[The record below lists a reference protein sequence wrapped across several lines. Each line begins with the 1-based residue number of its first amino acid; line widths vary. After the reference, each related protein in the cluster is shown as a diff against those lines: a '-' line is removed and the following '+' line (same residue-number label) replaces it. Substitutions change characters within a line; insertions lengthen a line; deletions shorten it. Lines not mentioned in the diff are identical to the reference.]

1 MAFTAYAEEHLRP
14 NGPSDARPTALRVV
28 RDLKL
33 DGKLEGRVF
42 VVTGGT
48 SGIGHQ
54 VARAIHATGADL
66 YITGRDSNKGESVAT
81 ELAEDGRPGRVV
93 FVQIELDSLAS
104 VRDGAAEILEKSGG
118 KVNVLINNA
127 GIMMCPYEK
136 TKDGFESQFG
146 INHLGHFQLFYKLKS
161 ALLSSA
167 TPEYASRVVNLTSSG
182 HRLAPLDTDDYNI
195 TKDYTPFKGYGA
207 SKTANIYF
215 SNEIERRYGSQ
226 HLNAYS
232 THPGMTITNIGQYLD
247 SETAKAFSTFPGA
260 KQITKEAAQGAA
272 VPVLA
277 ALSQELEGKGGLYLE
292 DCRQS
297 GRAEGVNPIEHPY
310 GYASWIEDE
319 DSQRK
324 LWVESLALVGSKD
337 D

>member
-48 SGIGHQ
+48 SGIGYQ

-66 YITGRDSNKGESVAT
+66 YITGRDSNKGELVAT
-81 ELAEDGRPGRVV
+81 ELVEDGRPGRVV

-232 THPGMTITNIGQYLD
+232 THPGMANTNIGQYLD
-247 SETAKAFSTFPGA
+247 PETAKAFSSFPGA

-319 DSQRK
+319 ESQRK
-324 LWVESLALVGSKD
+324 LWVDSLALVGGKD

>member
-48 SGIGHQ
+48 SGIGYQ

-232 THPGMTITNIGQYLD
+232 THPGMANTNIGQYLD
-247 SETAKAFSTFPGA
+247 PETAKAFSSFPGA

-324 LWVESLALVGSKD
+324 LWVDSLALVGSKD

>member
-1 MAFTAYAEEHLRP
+1 MAFTAYAEEYLRP

-48 SGIGHQ
+48 SGIGYQ

-66 YITGRDSNKGESVAT
+66 YITGRDSKKGESVAT

-167 TPEYASRVVNLTSSG
+167 TAEYASRVVNLTSSG

-247 SETAKAFSTFPGA
+247 PETAKAFSTFPGA

-324 LWVESLALVGSKD
+324 LWIDSLALVGSKD

>member
-1 MAFTAYAEEHLRP
+1 MF
-14 NGPSDARPTALRVV
+14 SDIDARPTALRVV
-28 RDLKL
+28 RDLGL

-48 SGIGHQ
+48 SGIGYQ
-54 VARAIHATGADL
+54 IARAIHATGADL
-66 YITGRDSNKGESVAT
+66 YITGRDYNKGESVAT
-81 ELAEDGRPGRVV
+81 ELAEDGRPGRVI
-93 FVQIELDSLAS
+93 FVRIELDSLAS

-127 GIMMCPYEK
+127 GIMMCPYAK

-167 TPEYASRVVNLTSSG
+167 TPECASRVVNLTSSG

-215 SNEIERRYGSQ
+215 SNEIERRYGPQ
-226 HLNAYS
+226 RLNAYS
-232 THPGMTITNIGQYLD
+232 THPGMTNTNIGQYLD
-247 SETAKAFSTFPGA
+247 PETAKAFSTFPGA
-260 KQITKEAAQGAA
+260 RQIAKEAAQGAA

-292 DCRQS
+292 DCHQS
-297 GRAEGVNPIEHPY
+297 GRAEGANPIEHPT

-319 DSQRK
+319 DSQQK
-324 LWVESLALVGSKD
+324 LWVDSLALVGGKD

>member
-48 SGIGHQ
+48 SGIGYQ

-146 INHLGHFQLFYKLKS
+146 INHLSHFQLFYKLKS

-247 SETAKAFSTFPGA
+247 PETAKAFSTFPGA

-324 LWVESLALVGSKD
+324 LWVDSLALVGSKD

>member
-1 MAFTAYAEEHLRP
+1 MTFTAYAKEHLRP
-14 NGPSDARPTALRVV
+14 NGPGDARPTALRVV
-28 RDLKL
+28 RDLDL
-33 DGKLEGRVF
+33 DGALEGKVF

-48 SGIGHQ
+48 SGIGYQ
-54 VARAIHATGADL
+54 IARAIHATGADL
-66 YITGRDSNKGESVAT
+66 YITGRDSQKGESVAA
-81 ELAEDGRPGRVV
+81 ELAEDGRPGRVS
-93 FVQIELDSLAS
+93 FVKTELDSLES
-104 VRDGAAEILEKSGG
+104 VRNGAAEILEHSGG

-127 GIMMCPYEK
+127 GIMMCPYGK

-146 INHLGHFQLFYKLKS
+146 VNHLGHFQLFFKLKS

-167 TPEYASRVVNLTSSG
+167 TPEYASRVINLTSSG
-182 HRLAPLDTDDYNI
+182 HRLGPLGTNDYNI

-215 SNEIERRYGSQ
+215 SNEIECRYGSQ
-226 HLNAYS
+226 NLHAYS
-232 THPGMTITNIGQYLD
+232 THPGMTNTNIGQYLD
-247 SETAKAFSTFPGA
+247 PETAKAFSTFPGA

-292 DCRQS
+292 DCKQS
-297 GRAEGVNPIEHPY
+297 GQAEGANPIEHPY
-310 GYASWIEDE
+310 GYASWVEDE

-324 LWVESLALVGSKD
+324 LWIDSVALIGEED